1 MSYIKIRS
9 AVVLLLFFAS
19 FYTFAKPKKEQRPNI
34 LIILTDDLGSHDLSY
49 YGKRDIRT
57 PNIDLLATA
66 GMRFDRFYANSPV
79 CSPTRASLLSGRYP
93 EMVGVPGLV
102 RSKPEDN
109 FGYLKPDAILIPK
122 LLKQANY
129 NTAIIG
135 KWNLGLE
142 DPNIPNRKGFD
153 FFHGFLDDMMDDYWT
168 HLRNGKNFMRE
179 NEKEIQP
186 QGHSTDLFSDWGIDY
201 IRKQKNSKD
210 PFFLYLAYN
219 APHFPIQ
226 PPVEWLTKVKAREPG
241 ISEGRAKLVALIE
254 HLDRGIG
261 NVIRT
266 LKETGMYDNT
276 LIIFLSDNGGHLEMG
291 GYNGALRDGKQSV
304 YEGGLRIPAF
314 FVWKN
319 HIKAGSFSNQLALT
333 MDIYPTICEITGAKI
348 NHKVDGVSLLPVLRN
363 PMEKLKERPVFFTR
377 REGNPLYGGQ
387 TIQAVI
393 SDNWKLLQNSPFGPY
408 ELYNL
413 SDDPQERQNL
423 INTHVDQYRRLQK
436 LLIKQIQKGGSVPWQ
451 KPEIE

>member
-34 LIILTDDLGSHDLSY
+34 LIILTDDLGSHDLSF

-57 PNIDLLATA
+57 PNIDLLANA

-135 KWNLGLE
+135 KWNLDLE

-304 YEGGLRIPAF
+304 KTVHLVLMNFIIFQTTPRKGRI
-314 FVWKN
+314 
-319 HIKAGSFSNQLALT
+319 
-333 MDIYPTICEITGAKI
+333 
-348 NHKVDGVSLLPVLRN
+348 
-363 PMEKLKERPVFFTR
+363 
-377 REGNPLYGGQ
+377 
-387 TIQAVI
+387 
-393 SDNWKLLQNSPFGPY
+393 
-408 ELYNL
+408 
-413 SDDPQERQNL
+413 
-423 INTHVDQYRRLQK
+423 
-436 LLIKQIQKGGSVPWQ
+436 
-451 KPEIE
+451 